1 MRIKELKET
10 IEEMRQTHE
19 FTDDAM
25 IKVSPSP
32 SGRTLVEIGVFEDGT
47 QIILSREVEE
57 GRYNPVTG
65 EEE

>member
-1 MRIKELKET
+1 
-10 IEEMRQTHE
+10 MRQTHE
-19 FTDDAM
+19 FTDDAI

-47 QIILSREVEE
+47 QIILSREVES
-57 GRYNPVTG
+57 YNPVTG

>member
-10 IEEMRQTHE
+10 IEQMRQTHE
-19 FTDDAM
+19 FTDDAI

-32 SGRTLVEIGVFEDGT
+32 SGRTLVEIGVFENGT
-47 QIILSREVEE
+47 MIMLKREVKE